1 MRKYLLPSAII
12 LIVAF
17 GAAIAQNITK
27 SIQMSQSPNGP
38 IGVDTTNSTYFP
50 NHINSSGK
58 SPAASLSA
66 TVVGSDFSGTITEPS
81 TSIGTV
87 LTFAT
92 AFNIAPHCV
101 VTHRAPGVAL
111 ATPISYT
118 TSTVSLTIT
127 HLSMVSQLLDYFC
140 AGGT

>member
-27 SIQMSQSPNGP
+27 SIQQSQSPGA
-38 IGVDTTNSTYFP
+38 IGLDTSLGAYFP

-66 TVVGSDFSGTITEPS
+66 TVAGSDFSGTITEPS
-81 TSIGTV
+81 NSIGTV

-92 AFNIAPHCV
+92 AFNIAPHCI

-127 HLSMVSQLLDYFC
+127 HLSMVSQLLDYIC
-140 AGGT
+140 VGGT